1 MKIPVHNPEDH
12 AIYIGTSMILPG
24 ETRHFDKHEVP
35 RHLWPKDD
43 SEDAAPEPADLI
55 ADLLKLTVRE
65 VAEAFADLS
74 GEDLDRLESLENAS
88 PSPRKTLLSALTEE
102 RLKRA
107 AAEPDASQTQES
119 GDEANENTDPA
130 ASPDPSAPP
139 IPPEQMG

>member
-1 MKIPVHNPEDH
+1 MKIPVHNPNDH
-12 AIYIGTSMILPG
+12 PIYVGTSMILPG

-43 SEDAAPEPADLI
+43 SESAAAEPADLI

-74 GEDLDRLESLENAS
+74 GEDLDRLKSLENAS

-107 AAEPDASQTQES
+107 AAEPEGSQAQASDAET
-119 GDEANENTDPA
+119 NET
-130 ASPDPSAPP
+130 PDPSAPS